1 MMSHFL
7 YRQCYFQTIQI
18 ETSFLKYQFL
28 FVVQL
33 QMKQTKLFLQASYLC
48 FIHYLYPLFIYTK
61 HNTNQIFRF
70 NPYFSKFQSSKF
82 LKFSSISGSSLEWER
97 HRILIPTLVSPYQV
111 LHVFGFLNRILTR
124 PLRTDFVFGLCQW
137 NIRDTRTS
145 FPVRNRIIPIKG
157 HADFDLRSGF
167 FGPGVGPILKQDQTY
182 MNDFI

>member
-7 YRQCYFQTIQI
+7 YRQCYFQAIKI
-18 ETSFLKYQFL
+18 ETFLKYQFL

-48 FIHYLYPLFIYTK
+48 FIHNFYPLFYQKFPLFIYPK

-70 NPYFSKFQSSKF
+70 NPYFSKFPSSKF

-111 LHVFGFLNRILTR
+111 LHVFGFFKPHFDATVKDRFRIW
-124 PLRTDFVFGLCQW
+124 FVSMEHQGY
-137 NIRDTRTS
+137 
-145 FPVRNRIIPIKG
+145 P
-157 HADFDLRSGF
+157 DLISGQ
-167 FGPGVGPILKQDQTY
+167 KQNHT
-182 MNDFI
+182 N